1 MNIENKKQFATIL
14 LAVGLGLV
22 AAFLM
27 SQYVKGSIE
36 SQTKALAQ
44 DYEKK
49 SQAQTAA
56 LRKEMEIKNRELHKQ
71 MKAMAQQQQQALQQQ
86 LANLPKGEGGGGK
99 VVPGQV
105 TQIVDSTVFA
115 SITPP
120 GKRAMTIMIDSLSA
134 VGGLINPGD
143 YVDILADL
151 EVPHP
156 QDPQERPKELTSV
169 LFQNVQV
176 LAVNSNFKPVGSAL
190 IYQQQQKSRSLNVTL
205 AVAPEEAGLI
215 TFSQKYGKL
224 KLALRSPAEKDTK
237 ALQVAAWDSLSDY
250 VLDKQGTELDLPKS
264 RKTDNRRESVDAEE
278 VEADDSPFV
287 EIFRG
292 GREL

>member
-71 MKAMAQQQQQALQQQ
+71 MQAMAQQQQKALQAQ
-86 LANLPKGEGGGGK
+86 LANLPKGEVAKSAAGM
-99 VVPGQV
+99 P

-120 GKRAMTIMIDSLSA
+120 GKRAMTILIDSLSA

-151 EVPHP
+151 QVPHP
-156 QDPQERPKELTSV
+156 QDPLEKPLEVTSV
-169 LFQNVQV
+169 LFQNIQV

-190 IYQQQQKSRSLNVTL
+190 VYQQQQKSRDLNVTI

-250 VLDKQGTELDLPKS
+250 VLDKQGTELNLPKQ
-264 RKTDNRRESVDAEE
+264 KKAERRESVEVEE
-278 VEADDSPFV
+278 VEADDLPFV
-287 EIFRG
+287 QIFRG
-292 GREL
+292 GAEL

>member
-27 SQYVKGSIE
+27 SQYVKTSIE
-36 SQTKALAQ
+36 SQTKALAL

-49 SQAQTAA
+49 AAAQTAA
-56 LRKEMEIKNRELHKQ
+56 LRKEMEIKNRELQKQ
-71 MKAMAQQQQQALQQQ
+71 MQTMAQQQQQALAQQ
-86 LANLPKGEGGGGK
+86 LANLPKGGTVKSTTG
-99 VVPGQV
+99 VP

-120 GKRAMTIMIDSLSA
+120 GKRAMTVMIDSLSA

-143 YVDILADL
+143 FVDILADL
-151 EVPHP
+151 EVPYP
-156 QDPQERPKELTSV
+156 QDPQEKPMQVTSV
-169 LFQNVQV
+169 LFQNIQV

-190 IYQQQQKSRSLNVTL
+190 IYQQQQKSRSLDITL
-205 AVAPEEAGLI
+205 AIAPEEVGLI
-215 TFSQKYGKL
+215 TFAQKYGQL

-250 VLDKQGTELDLPKS
+250 VLDKQGTELNLPKA
-264 RKTDNRRESVDAEE
+264 KKQQKQNEVVETEE
-278 VEADDSPFV
+278 VEADDAPFV